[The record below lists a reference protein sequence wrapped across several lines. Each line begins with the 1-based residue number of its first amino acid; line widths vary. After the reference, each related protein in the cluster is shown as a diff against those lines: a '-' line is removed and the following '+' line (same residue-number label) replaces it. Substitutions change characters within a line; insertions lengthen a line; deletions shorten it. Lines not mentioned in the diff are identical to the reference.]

1 MAKHLVM
8 KSCAISS
15 YVVILSV
22 LCTNVRAR
30 RAIED
35 AMGGSDSS
43 EKLQL
48 VSPQSPFNLQSALEA
63 YGHCVVKDVTVWG
76 THIVPNPLVS
86 GQMVELIKQNLKV
99 RFGLPTPRHGF
110 AKLSF
115 LPLPGCQVEDS
126 TRTAYSLIVEHN
138 ANIEFFGES
147 AYRKKMQL
155 DRSKIESGEASK
167 LFQYRVDPLLLVPYK
182 HGSPL
187 PKISLFGIFW
197 RLFHGEGHIYS
208 AQENPD
214 EYDVFDRNCFH
225 FVEAFVG
232 LTGSDDDLRNFQGTV
247 ERTQPH
253 DKLQQAFRAAQKQ
266 NGELLGTGFKRALVG
281 LASSS
286 SSSRPSFGN
295 IEQTLLTRI
304 NV

>member
-1 MAKHLVM
+1 M
-8 KSCAISS
+8 KPGAISS
-15 YVVILSV
+15 SVVILSV
-22 LCTNVRAR
+22 FCTCVRAR
-30 RAIED
+30 RSIEGASEQAD
-35 AMGGSDSS
+35 GSD
-43 EKLQL
+43 ELQP
-48 VSPQSPFNLQSALEA
+48 VAPQSPLNLQSALKA

-76 THIVPNPLVS
+76 THIVPNPLVPR
-86 GQMVELIKQNLKV
+86 QLIELIKQNLKV
-99 RFGLPTPRHGF
+99 KFGLPTPRHGF

-126 TRTAYSLIVEHN
+126 ARTSYSLIVEHN

-147 AYRKKMQL
+147 AYRARMQL
-155 DRSKIESGEASK
+155 GRSKIESGEAAK

-187 PKISLFGIFW
+187 PKISLFGVFW
-197 RLFHGEGHIYS
+197 RLFHGESHIYS

-225 FVEAFVG
+225 FVEAFVE
-232 LTGSDDDLRNFQGTV
+232 LTGSDDDLKSFQGTM
-247 ERTQPH
+247 ENTQPH

-281 LASSS
+281 LASSVS
-286 SSSRPSFGN
+286 SARPSFDT
-295 IEQTLLTRI
+295 IEETLLTRI
-304 NV
+304 GV